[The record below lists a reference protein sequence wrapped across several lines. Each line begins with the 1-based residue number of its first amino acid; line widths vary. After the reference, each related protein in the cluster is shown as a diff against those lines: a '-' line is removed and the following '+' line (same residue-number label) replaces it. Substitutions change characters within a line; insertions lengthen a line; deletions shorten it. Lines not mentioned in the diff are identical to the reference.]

1 MRENGHCAAATSY
14 SLSNNLFARLYGKV
28 WWHRMSPN
36 LAMISEGKKF
46 MWDGQLYDNKEDAAR
61 AGESYQN
68 ENFEIRTAEEDG
80 KFLVYTRRTVKEWVA
95 TAQ

>member
-1 MRENGHCAAATSY
+1 
-14 SLSNNLFARLYGKV
+14 
-28 WWHRMSPN
+28 MSPD

-46 MWDGQLYDNKEDAAR
+46 MWDGQLYDNRDEASR

-68 ENFEIRTAEEDG
+68 ENFEMRMVEEGG
-80 KFLVYTRRTVKEWVA
+80 KFLVYTRRTVKEVIV